1 MIKFGS
7 ITLKNFMSVG
17 NSPLVIDYNQAKS
30 VLVTATNG
38 TGKSSIML
46 DSLTFALYGKPYRNI
61 NIPQIINSVNQ
72 KGLEVDL
79 TFTVNKVKYRIVRG
93 IKPKKFE
100 IYKNG
105 KLLNQDADTRD
116 YQKVL
121 EQTILKMNYQT
132 FTQVVIMG
140 SGNYVP
146 FMRLKA
152 AARREF
158 IEDILDIKIFSVMN
172 NLLKQQVKTH
182 YEELDKIT
190 TNINFLKEKIKMQ
203 QSFVE
208 KLESEKEGKKS
219 DIEKEII
226 RLNEEVHAQFVK
238 IEMLTLGINAAEL
251 DDTAFERITTK
262 KSELLNIAKQIK
274 TNIAKQDKDK
284 DFYATTDIC
293 PTCHQSIEEH
303 HRENLIKKSTSKI
316 VEFEEGLKEI
326 EERMKS
332 FNEQIT
338 RISETQDQIR
348 KLQSEIGT
356 CNSAIAIANSLLS
369 KQHQELGNM
378 LRDNGS
384 IDDEKEKLSS
394 LAKDILSA
402 SETKKELKK
411 QESYYDAISGML
423 KDTGIKTRI
432 IKQYVPVLNG
442 LIKKY
447 LDLMDL
453 FVSFELDEN
462 FNETVKSRHR
472 DTFTYE
478 SFSAGEQQ
486 RINLALMFV
495 FRDVAR
501 LKSSVNT
508 NLLIMDEIMDQSLDQ
523 AGIDGFLS
531 IVESLK
537 DTNLFV
543 ISHRENLGDRFDA
556 NLKLTKHGNFTVL
569 DNN

>member
-1 MIKFGS
+1 
-7 ITLKNFMSVG
+7 
-17 NSPLVIDYNQAKS
+17 
-30 VLVTATNG
+30 
-38 TGKSSIML
+38 
-46 DSLTFALYGKPYRNI
+46 
-61 NIPQIINSVNQ
+61 
-72 KGLEVDL
+72 
-79 TFTVNKVKYRIVRG
+79 
-93 IKPKKFE
+93 
-100 IYKNG
+100 
-105 KLLNQDADTRD
+105 
-116 YQKVL
+116 
-121 EQTILKMNYQT
+121 
-132 FTQVVIMG
+132 
-140 SGNYVP
+140 
-146 FMRLKA
+146 
-152 AARREF
+152 
-158 IEDILDIKIFSVMN
+158 
-172 NLLKQQVKTH
+172 
-182 YEELDKIT
+182 
-190 TNINFLKEKIKMQ
+190 
-203 QSFVE
+203 
-208 KLESEKEGKKS
+208 
-219 DIEKEII
+219 
-226 RLNEEVHAQFVK
+226 
-238 IEMLTLGINAAEL
+238 
-251 DDTAFERITTK
+251 
-262 KSELLNIAKQIK
+262 
-274 TNIAKQDKDK
+274 
-284 DFYATTDIC
+284 
-293 PTCHQSIEEH
+293 
-303 HRENLIKKSTSKI
+303 
-316 VEFEEGLKEI
+316 
-326 EERMKS
+326 MKS

-378 LRDNGS
+378 LQDNGS

>member
-7 ITLKNFMSVG
+7 IALKNFMSVG

-219 DIEKEII
+219 DIENEII

-369 KQHQELGNM
+369 KQQQELGNM
-378 LRDNGS
+378 LQDNGS